1 MTLGD
6 CIKAVSLQGWQS
18 TTVNCGINVGRV
30 STGLSLQR
38 ILGGRVEKDRMAV
51 RGNAGA
57 GAGYFRSV
65 EV

>member
-1 MTLGD
+1 M
-6 CIKAVSLQGWQS
+6 
-18 TTVNCGINVGRV
+18 GRV

-38 ILGGRVEKDRMAV
+38 ILDGRVERDRMAV